1 MLRATAKNNKVTTG
15 WVAEKCAMSGVFP
28 GSVRGRLLMHTAL
41 HGFLDDRGKW
51 RTIGDAG
58 SYVNTYSRRQGLFLV
73 LI

>member
-1 MLRATAKNNKVTTG
+1 
-15 WVAEKCAMSGVFP
+15 MSGVFP